1 MMELVQLFPNET
13 IQTENEETK
22 SVYVVKSG
30 RLMLMTSDGNVEIKP
45 SMNYGLDS
53 LFSDKSDGV
62 ILVAVTSSSIL
73 KIEIEKLSSGIA
85 DADDNVKSAF
95 SGVHKM
101 IKKRLSNS

>member
-1 MMELVQLFPNET
+1 MELVQLFPNET
-13 IQTENEETK
+13 IRTENEEK
-22 SVYVVKSG
+22 KCVYVVKSG
-30 RLMLMTSDGNVEIKP
+30 RLITSDGNVEIKP

-62 ILVAVTSSSIL
+62 SLVAVTSSSIL
-73 KIEIEKLSSGIA
+73 KIEIEQLSSGIA

>member
-1 MMELVQLFPNET
+1 MELVQLFPNET
-13 IQTENEETK
+13 IRTENEEKK

-30 RLMLMTSDGNVEIKP
+30 RLMTIDGNVEIKP

-62 ILVAVTSSSIL
+62 RLVAVTSSSIL
-73 KIEIEKLSSGIA
+73 KIEIEQLRSGIA

>member
-1 MMELVQLFPNET
+1 MELVQLFPNET
-13 IQTENEETK
+13 IRTENEEKK

-30 RLMLMTSDGNVEIKP
+30 RLMTSDGKVEIKP

-53 LFSDKSDGV
+53 LFSDKSDAV
-62 ILVAVTSSSIL
+62 SLVAVTSSSIL
-73 KIEIEKLSSGIA
+73 KIEIEQLSSGIA

>member
-1 MMELVQLFPNET
+1 MELVQLFPNET
-13 IQTENEETK
+13 IRTENEEKK

-30 RLMLMTSDGNVEIKP
+30 RLMTSDGNVEIKP

-62 ILVAVTSSSIL
+62 SLVAVTSSSIL
-73 KIEIEKLSSGIA
+73 KIEIEQLSSGIA

>member
-1 MMELVQLFPNET
+1 MELVQLFPNET
-13 IQTENEETK
+13 IRTENEEKK

-30 RLMLMTSDGNVEIKP
+30 RLMTSDGKVEIKP

-62 ILVAVTSSSIL
+62 SLVAVTSSSIL
-73 KIEIEKLSSGIA
+73 KIEIEQLSSGIA